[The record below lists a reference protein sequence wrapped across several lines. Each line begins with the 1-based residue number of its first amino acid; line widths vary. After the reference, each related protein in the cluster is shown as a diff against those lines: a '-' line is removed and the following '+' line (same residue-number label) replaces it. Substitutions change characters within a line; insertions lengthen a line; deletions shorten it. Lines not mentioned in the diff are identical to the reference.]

1 MASVSQNSMRLEL
14 IAQSSSKSTGQ
25 HPPELNQVLL
35 VHQLRAML
43 HRFEQIF
50 SFQTQNAFYAS
61 VKPGPSRKVVYQ
73 QRQ

>member
-1 MASVSQNSMRLEL
+1 MRLEL

-43 HRFEQIF
+43 HRFEQIL
-50 SFQTQNAFYAS
+50 SFQTQNAFLCLGQAWS
-61 VKPGPSRKVVYQ
+61 KQESGLPTAPMSFGLS
-73 QRQ
+73 